1 VTSAEEPPPARVH
14 VDLVAAAAEASP
26 LSELPMTT
34 SDLSRVQ
41 PLLGELALAL
51 CNLLS
56 TDLAVVWVTLP
67 GEPVLVPSAWVG
79 FPDDYIGPMR
89 VPYGTGS
96 AGRAVGERR
105 TVLVEDIAT
114 SPHYGAWR
122 DGALQQGVRTVL
134 SVPMLTLNGEPMGS
148 LTTYYREAF
157 APTSGTWSWRRST
170 RDRLRRSSSGR
181 GCTPRRASSRRWSSA
196 AGSSSRAWRGRPWSC
211 RRRTAWT
218 GC

>member
-1 VTSAEEPPPARVH
+1 
-14 VDLVAAAAEASP
+14 
-26 LSELPMTT
+26 MTT

-96 AGRAVGERR
+96 AGRAVLERR
-105 TVLVEDIAT
+105 T
-114 SPHYGAWR
+114 S
-122 DGALQQGVRTVL
+122 
-134 SVPMLTLNGEPMGS
+134 
-148 LTTYYREAF
+148 
-157 APTSGTWSWRRST
+157 SWRTSRPRRT
-170 RDRLRRSSSGR
+170 TAPGGTARSSR
-181 GCTPRRASSRRWSSA
+181 GSERC
-196 AGSSSRAWRGRPWSC
+196 
-211 RRRTAWT
+211 
-218 GC
+218 